1 MHLDLRELFDI
12 NKKVVI
18 WICFFLLI
26 FLLRRFFGLIFFT
39 FILSFI
45 LNNLIMYICRKARLN
60 RRLVVVAVYLL
71 FILVLTGV
79 FYSTGPRIFIES
91 KSFISQIPQAEAKI
105 WAYFDQVGQNN
116 PNFIPFLTSL
126 RTASSSDKL
135 FGVDRTEVINFLIK
149 FTNFLM
155 TFMSYMLLGILFS
168 FLIVLDLPNFAK
180 GLAKLK
186 HGRFKEFYQEV
197 ADSVASFAI
206 MVGRTFQ
213 AQMIIACLN
222 TILTAAGMM
231 ILKIQPVAVLSV
243 IVLMAGFIPVAGMF
257 ISSVPI
263 CIIAFNIGSFRL
275 MFYAILM
282 VAIVHMLEAYV
293 LNPNIVSAIMK
304 INPIITMIIL
314 YIGLN
319 LFGLWGMLLSIPTV
333 VYIFKYTMSE
343 APIKMSA
350 TYDE

>member
-1 MHLDLRELFDI
+1 MHLDLREVFDI
-12 NKKVVI
+12 NKKVII

-45 LNNLIMYICRKARLN
+45 LNNCIMYICRKTGLK
-60 RRLVVVAVYLL
+60 RRLVVVAVYLM
-71 FILVLTGV
+71 FIFVLTGV

-91 KSFISQIPQAEAKI
+91 KSFISQIPQAEVKI
-105 WAYFDQVGQNN
+105 WDYFDEVGQNN
-116 PNFIPFLTSL
+116 PNLIPFLTSL
-126 RTASSSDKL
+126 KSASSSDKL
-135 FGVDRTEVINFLIK
+135 FGVDRSEVINFLIK

-168 FLIVLDLPNFAK
+168 FLIVLDLPNFSQ
-180 GLAKLK
+180 GLSKMK
-186 HGRFKEFYQEV
+186 HGRFRDFYQEV
-197 ADSVASFAI
+197 ADSVAAFAL

-213 AQMIIACLN
+213 AQMIIACVN
-222 TILTAAGMM
+222 TVLTGAGLI
-231 ILKIQPVAVLSV
+231 ILKIQPVVVLSV

-263 CIIAFNIGSFRL
+263 CIIAFNIGSFKL
-275 MFYAILM
+275 MFYAIIM
-282 VAIVHMLEAYV
+282 VTIVHLLEAYV

-304 INPIITMIIL
+304 INPIISVIIL

-333 VYIFKYTMSE
+333 VYVFKYAMSE
-343 APIKMSA
+343 APSNISA
-350 TYDE
+350 KYDE

>member
-1 MHLDLRELFDI
+1 
-12 NKKVVI
+12 
-18 WICFFLLI
+18 
-26 FLLRRFFGLIFFT
+26 
-39 FILSFI
+39 
-45 LNNLIMYICRKARLN
+45 
-60 RRLVVVAVYLL
+60 
-71 FILVLTGV
+71 
-79 FYSTGPRIFIES
+79 
-91 KSFISQIPQAEAKI
+91 
-105 WAYFDQVGQNN
+105 
-116 PNFIPFLTSL
+116 
-126 RTASSSDKL
+126 
-135 FGVDRTEVINFLIK
+135 
-149 FTNFLM
+149 
-155 TFMSYMLLGILFS
+155 
-168 FLIVLDLPNFAK
+168 
-180 GLAKLK
+180 
-186 HGRFKEFYQEV
+186 
-197 ADSVASFAI
+197 
-206 MVGRTFQ
+206 
-213 AQMIIACLN
+213 IACLN
-222 TILTAAGMM
+222 TILTAVGMI

-275 MFYAILM
+275 MFYAIVM

-343 APIKMSA
+343 APIKISG